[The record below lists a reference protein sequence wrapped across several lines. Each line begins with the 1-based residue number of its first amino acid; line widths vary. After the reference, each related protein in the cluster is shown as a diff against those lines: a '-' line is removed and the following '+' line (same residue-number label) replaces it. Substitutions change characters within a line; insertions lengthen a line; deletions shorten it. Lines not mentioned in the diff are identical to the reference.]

1 MSTRNSPGRELA
13 HPFNNLRFGYGQ
25 GDGLYNIYLLQ
36 VLFIDYKTNVLQTQ
50 TQTFPPVFVPFCA
63 FHDQV
68 AQNPKW
74 LYTRRAFSDVSN
86 ERDFSPFSTG
96 DQGDL
101 RALTQSQ
108 TFNCITDRRL
118 NILDTILVG
127 TGKKVV
133 IGDDRPT
140 VLIGERINP
149 TGKKKLSA
157 ALGEGDLSVVHKE
170 ALAQVEAGADVLD
183 VNVGAAGVDE
193 VDLLPKAVK
202 LVMETVNVPLCIDTA
217 NIEAM
222 AAALAVHK
230 ELAPEGKPLI
240 NSINGEEERLQS
252 VLPLVAEYG
261 AAVIGLCM
269 DDDGIP
275 DEPER
280 RLAVATK
287 IVERAGALGVPP
299 EDIVLDC
306 LALTVGA
313 DSKAGWKTLETIR
326 LVKQELGVN
335 ITLGASNVSF
345 GLPARDT
352 INGIFIAMAIQNG
365 MTCAIVN
372 AEHVRS
378 FILAADLSL
387 GRDEYAMRYIKAF
400 RKRRK
405 K

>member
-1 MSTRNSPGRELA
+1 M
-13 HPFNNLRFGYGQ
+13 
-25 GDGLYNIYLLQ
+25 
-36 VLFIDYKTNVLQTQ
+36 
-50 TQTFPPVFVPFCA
+50 
-63 FHDQV
+63 
-68 AQNPKW
+68 
-74 LYTRRAFSDVSN
+74 
-86 ERDFSPFSTG
+86 
-96 DQGDL
+96 
-101 RALTQSQ
+101 
-108 TFNCITDRRL
+108 
-118 NILDTILVG
+118 DTILVG
-127 TGKKVV
+127 TGKKVI